1 MTNYVALYRGRTV
14 SDATLVALSAEPR
27 LVRRF
32 FAELLEEHEMAEGLG
47 AETQTA
53 TLELVR
59 DEAREE

>member
-1 MTNYVALYRGRTV
+1 MTNFVALYRGRTV

-32 FAELLEEHEMAEGLG
+32 LAELLEEHEIDEGSG
-47 AETQTA
+47 AETQSA
-53 TLELVR
+53 TSELVC